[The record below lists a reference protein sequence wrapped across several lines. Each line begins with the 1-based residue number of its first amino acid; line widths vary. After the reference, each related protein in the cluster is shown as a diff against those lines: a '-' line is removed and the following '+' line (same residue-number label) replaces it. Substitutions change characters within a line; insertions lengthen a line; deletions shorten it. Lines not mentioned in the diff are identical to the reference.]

1 MRIHVT
7 YAGGTIGMVDTPQGL
22 APGAD
27 MRGFLDHVIAG
38 TQLTSDQI
46 SFTELAPLIDSSNA
60 TPENWQQMIDD
71 LRAHRDEADAFVI
84 LHGTDTMSFS
94 AAALSYAL
102 TGFGK
107 PVILTGSQLPLG
119 LIQSDATANVTGAL
133 NAALSGK
140 VRGVTLFFGHHLF
153 WGSRVTKSSTWAFE
167 AFDSPAVEPAA
178 RTGAPWYWSPVRHE
192 GCGWDDPKPY
202 ARHDVA
208 VVDMVPGITAARV
221 KAALTPLPEAVI
233 LRAYGVGDV
242 PSDEPG
248 LTDVFADV
256 IAQGVPVVVVSQC
269 EQAYTLVGR
278 YEVGDAIAKAG
289 AVGAVDMTFEA
300 AYAKIVFLL
309 SQGLRGE
316 ELAAWI
322 GKPLAGELTTATE

>member
-46 SFTELAPLIDSSNA
+46 SFTELSPLIDSSNA

-102 TGFGK
+102 GGFGK

-140 VRGVTLFFGHHLF
+140 ARGVTLFFGHHLF

-178 RTGAPWYWSPVRHE
+178 LTGAPWYWSPVRHE
-192 GCGWDDPKPY
+192 GCGWENPKPY

-221 KAALTPLPEAVI
+221 RAALTPLPEAVI

-278 YEVGDAIAKAG
+278 YEVGDAIARAG

-309 SQGLRGE
+309 SQGLRGA
-316 ELAAWI
+316 ELASWI
-322 GKPLAGELTTATE
+322 GKPLAGELTATVE